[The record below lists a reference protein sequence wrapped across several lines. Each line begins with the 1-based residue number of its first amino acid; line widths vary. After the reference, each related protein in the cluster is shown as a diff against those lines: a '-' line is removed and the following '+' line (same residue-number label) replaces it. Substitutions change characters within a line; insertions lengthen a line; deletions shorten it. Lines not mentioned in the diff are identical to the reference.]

1 MKVGGEVNMR
11 FEFATARRILFGEG
25 CLQELKTLL
34 PGMGKR
40 VLVVTGASQERS
52 QPLRNTLT
60 SIGLEVFPFSVSME
74 PTVVLVGQGTNYA
87 RENGCDLV
95 ISFGGGSAIDA
106 GKAIAAMLTNPGDLL
121 DYLEVIGGGKA
132 ITAQPVAH
140 IAIPTTAGTGTEVT
154 RNAVIGSPEHGVK
167 VSLRSPLLLPKI
179 ALVDP
184 ELTYSLPPQITART
198 GMDALTQVVEPFV
211 SNKANP
217 ITDAFCREGVKRAGR
232 SLLRAYQDGTDQE
245 ARRDMS
251 LASLCGG
258 LALANAKLG
267 AVHGFAG
274 VLGGTIHGPH
284 GAICGRLLP
293 PVVEVNLRAL
303 RERAADSETLA
314 RYDEVAQILTGDPR
328 ADARDGLGWIKDL
341 EGTLNMPPLSS
352 YGLKREDFPTLI
364 ENAARSSSMKGN
376 PIKLTSDEMQEIL
389 EKAL

>member
-1 MKVGGEVNMR
+1 MKAGDEVNMR
-11 FEFATARRILFGEG
+11 FEFATAARILFGEG
-25 CLQELKTLL
+25 CLRELSTLL

-52 QPLRNTLT
+52 QLLINLLT
-60 SIGLEVFPFSVSME
+60 GISLEIFPFSVTEE
-74 PTVVLVGQGTNYA
+74 PTVGLVAEGTKFA
-87 RENGCDLV
+87 RGNGCDLV

-106 GKAIAAMLTNPGDLL
+106 GKAVAAMLTNPGDLL

-132 ITAQPVAH
+132 ITERPVPY
-140 IAIPTTAGTGTEVT
+140 IAIPTTAGTGSEVT
-154 RNAVIGSPEHGVK
+154 RNAVIGSSEHGVK
-167 VSLRSPLLLPKI
+167 VSLRSPLLLPRI

-184 ELTYSLPPQITART
+184 QLTYSMPPQITART

-217 ITDAFCREGVKRAGR
+217 MTDAVCREGMKRAGR
-232 SLLRAYQDGTDQE
+232 SLLRVCRDGNDRQ

-274 VLGGTIHGPH
+274 VLGGMLDGPH

-303 RERAADSETLA
+303 RERAPDSEALA
-314 RYDEVAQILTGDPR
+314 RYDEVAQILTGDPSAR
-328 ADARDGLGWIKDL
+328 AGDGLDWIKAL
-341 EGTLNMPPLSS
+341 EGTLDMPPLSS
-352 YGLKREDFPTLI
+352 YGLKREDFPALI

-376 PIKLTSDEMQEIL
+376 PIKLTSAEMQEIL